1 MPERAIRE
9 IKYMDVPELMK
20 KLNKKVPSQGNEAK
34 NEDETSGKT
43 ALWVQAQQKKE

>member
-20 KLNKKVPSQGNEAK
+20 KLSKKVASQGDESK
-34 NEDETSGKT
+34 KEDETSGNT